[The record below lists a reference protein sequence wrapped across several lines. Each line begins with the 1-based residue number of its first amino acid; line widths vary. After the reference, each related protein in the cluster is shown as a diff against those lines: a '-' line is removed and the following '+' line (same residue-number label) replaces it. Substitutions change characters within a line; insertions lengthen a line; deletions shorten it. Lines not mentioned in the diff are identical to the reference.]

1 MNKRIKK
8 KIWGQAQAK
17 KIRKKLSQG
26 NIVAVSKVEL
36 RNFKNYYE
44 EAQPSRYSV
53 IISAPGKFFLVKG
66 CIPFRKRSVYNV
78 AYTFVR

>member
-8 KIWGQAQAK
+8 KIWGQAQAQA
-17 KIRKKLSQG
+17 IRKKLSQG

-44 EAQPSRYSV
+44 EAPLRYSV
-53 IISAPGKFFLVKG
+53 IVSSPGKFFLVKG
-66 CIPFRKRSVYNV
+66 RIPFRKRSVYNV